1 MSNSDKF
8 EQDDAIV
15 ADESVPQQPAGVLD
29 SNDDELS
36 TDQGINAPEDGNYE
50 SVKGN
55 EISKDEF
62 ENDEFDGVKKENI
75 LDSNERSTRSKTNF
89 AKADEEADK
98 LVDQV
103 ADGANDGTSR
113 IA

>member
-15 ADESVPQQPAGVLD
+15 ADDSVPQQPAGVLD
-29 SNDDELS
+29 GNDEELS
-36 TDQGINAPEDGNYE
+36 TDKGINAPEDGNYE

-75 LDSNERSTRSKTNF
+75 LDSNERSTRSNTNF

-98 LVDQV
+98 LVEQV
-103 ADGANDGTSR
+103 SDAQNDGTSR